1 MDLIEEYGRIKA
13 GHRSAVPERVARVT
27 LGASVMRVFAKGT
40 RDDLRKA
47 LVGIPAEQLRSIPD
61 DEKFREWFEVQ
72 LRTVGEAIH
81 LKNTK
86 NARVQPGAVWGH
98 GTKVLTIFLREMVAH
113 TRVFKDGEVG
123 RIERL
128 LYVPLD
134 RITMDRLLKLGVPL
148 PFRRIREIDSA
159 RKFYDVQS
167 QLATAAKR
175 VGVPPVWFDDNW
187 GDRQED

>member
-1 MDLIEEYGRIKA
+1 MDLIEEFERLKT
-13 GHRSAVPERVARVT
+13 GHRSAVPERVARGT

-47 LVGIPAEQLRSIPD
+47 LLGIPVEQLREIRD
-61 DEKFREWFEVQ
+61 DDKFRKWFEVQ
-72 LRTVGEAIH
+72 LRVVGNAIN
-81 LKNTK
+81 LKNK
-86 NARVQPGAVWGH
+86 NNARVQPGAVGGH

-113 TRVFKDGEVG
+113 TRFFKDGELG

-167 QLATAAKR
+167 QLATAAKK
-175 VGVPPVWFDDNW
+175 VGIPPVWFDDNW